1 MIVGGNYREA
11 YACSIEQRDASWLD
25 AAGGVTRSRTPV
37 TALDGSAAPLS
48 RWFPDGVLNTSYNAL
63 DRHVEAGRGDQDALI
78 YDFAML
84 GVKGAYSYA
93 ELTGLVARFAGVM
106 RSQGVRK
113 GDGWSSTCP

>member
-78 YDFAML
+78 YDSAML
-84 GVKGAYSYA
+84 GVKGA
-93 ELTGLVARFAGVM
+93 
-106 RSQGVRK
+106 
-113 GDGWSSTCP
+113 